1 MTKYILPTMTLC
13 ACAFF
18 LAACHE
24 QTKSAS
30 PKPSSSA
37 SSQTQTPNAAS
48 NNPLLNPDMDDLKA
62 PETYHVIFTTTKG
75 DFTLE
80 IHRDWAP
87 SGADRFYNLVK
98 IGFYNGD
105 AFFRVVKG
113 FMVQFGINGD
123 PQVNAKWFN
132 AKIPDDLATNHSNL
146 RGTISFATAGPN
158 TRTTQVFIN
167 YANNTFLDSMGF
179 TPFGKVSQGMDVV
192 DSLFNGYGDG
202 PPSGPGPDQ
211 NQVQQ
216 QGNAYLKADFPHLD
230 YIKTAVIQP

>member
-1 MTKYILPTMTLC
+1 MRKYILPLVVLGMSAAL
-13 ACAFF
+13 
-18 LAACHE
+18 LASCHE
-24 QTKSAS
+24 QTKNAA
-30 PKPSSSA
+30 PKSTPAANQTPAATAA
-37 SSQTQTPNAAS
+37 SSD
-48 NNPLLNPDMDDLKA
+48 PLLNPGMDNLKA
-62 PETYHVIFTTTKG
+62 PETYHVLFTTTKG
-75 DFTLE
+75 DFTLL

-98 IGFYNGD
+98 IGFFNGD

-113 FMVQFGINGD
+113 FMVQFGINGN
-123 PQVNAKWFN
+123 PKVNAKWFN

-179 TPFGKVSQGMDVV
+179 TPFGEVSQGMDVV
-192 DSLFNGYGDG
+192 NSLFNGYGDG

-211 NQVQQ
+211 SQVQQ
-216 QGNAYLKADFPHLD
+216 QGNAYLKTDFPHLD